1 MYFLS
6 RDVIRYTIPPSHEKK
21 FYNRFTFIKT
31 EIVIGTTPI
40 PAFLPLDGH
49 VIIGISKKKM
59 SLKYVKSNLFRIDMN
74 ISRPSGFISRWSF
87 FIYTQPQNHQK
98 GGITHGLLHRHD
110 VSEHLHFPARRW
122 AELYRRIPAVYIGLH
137 NNRHGHRRLAFP
149 QKPLTF

>member
-6 RDVIRYTIPPSHEKK
+6 RDVIRYTIPPSHEKE

-40 PAFLPLDGH
+40 PAFLPLDGY
-49 VIIGISKKKM
+49 VIIGIFKKKM
-59 SLKYVKSNLFRIDMN
+59 DLKYVKSNLFRIDMN
-74 ISRPSGFISRWSF
+74 ISRPSEELSF
-87 FIYTQPQNHQK
+87 GGLFIYTQPQNHQK

-110 VSEHLHFPARRW
+110 VSEHLHFPAQRW
-122 AELYRRIPAVYIGLH
+122 TELYRRVSTVHSGLLG
-137 NNRHGHRRLAFP
+137 NWHGHRRLAFP

>member
-6 RDVIRYTIPPSHEKK
+6 RDVIRYTIPPSHEKE

-40 PAFLPLDGH
+40 PAFLPLDGY

-59 SLKYVKSNLFRIDMN
+59 SPKYVKSNLFRIDMN

-87 FIYTQPQNHQK
+87 FIYTQPQNRQK
-98 GGITHGLLHRHD
+98 GGYAIRNDRLLPYSDCTGKHR
-110 VSEHLHFPARRW
+110 LGIQILLR
-122 AELYRRIPAVYIGLH
+122 
-137 NNRHGHRRLAFP
+137 
-149 QKPLTF
+149 PL

>member
-6 RDVIRYTIPPSHEKK
+6 RDVIRYTIPPSHEKE

-59 SLKYVKSNLFRIDMN
+59 SLKYVKSNLSAK
-74 ISRPSGFISRWSF
+74 SRLYF
-87 FIYTQPQNHQK
+87 NHSLK
-98 GGITHGLLHRHD
+98 H
-110 VSEHLHFPARRW
+110 
-122 AELYRRIPAVYIGLH
+122 
-137 NNRHGHRRLAFP
+137 
-149 QKPLTF
+149 

>member
-6 RDVIRYTIPPSHEKK
+6 RDVIRYTIPPSHEKE

-59 SLKYVKSNLFRIDMN
+59 SPKYVKSNLFRIDIN

-87 FIYTQPQNHQK
+87 YIYAAPKSSERRNH
-98 GGITHGLLHRHD
+98 
-110 VSEHLHFPARRW
+110 PW
-122 AELYRRIPAVYIGLH
+122 ASSSA
-137 NNRHGHRRLAFP
+137 
-149 QKPLTF
+149 